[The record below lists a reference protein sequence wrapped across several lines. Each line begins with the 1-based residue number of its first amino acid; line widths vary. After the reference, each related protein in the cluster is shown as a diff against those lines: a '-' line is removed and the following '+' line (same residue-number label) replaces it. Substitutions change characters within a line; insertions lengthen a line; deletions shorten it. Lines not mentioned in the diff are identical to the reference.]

1 MGLLRL
7 RTDLPLGS
15 DASGRFLPWIVGFM
29 VYLAALA
36 LAGAL
41 TLEDVAGRWRA
52 GITGTLTVQIAPAGL
67 ARAVP
72 DPAAPAGE
80 ETAADG
86 DAAAREARLDLAVEL
101 LRATPGV
108 AGVEVLGPEAMGR
121 LLSPWLGPDSAALG
135 LPLPDLVS
143 VTLRPGATVDLA
155 ALSAALAETVP
166 GAEVDD
172 HRRWL
177 DDLAV
182 FVRSVELLAAVVV
195 SLVCLAAMLTVVF
208 VTRTGLAVHRRVIE
222 IVHQIGAR
230 DAYIAGQFQGHALRL
245 GLIGGVAGSA
255 LAALT
260 VVGLQ
265 RLFAGL
271 DTPLLSGLGL
281 GAAHWA
287 VLALLPVA
295 AALVAMATARI
306 TVLRSL
312 SRMDG

>member
-1 MGLLRL
+1 MIRL
-7 RTDLPLGS
+7 RSDLPLAS
-15 DASGRFLPWIVGFM
+15 DASGRFVPWIVGFM

-41 TLEDVAGRWRA
+41 TLESVAQRWRA
-52 GITGTLTVQIAPAGL
+52 GITGTLTVQITPLDDQAEPQ
-67 ARAVP
+67 
-72 DPAAPAGE
+72 
-80 ETAADG
+80 
-86 DAAAREARLDLAVEL
+86 AARVDRAVEL
-101 LRATPGV
+101 LRGIAGV
-108 AGVEVLGPEAMGR
+108 AGVEVLGPEAMAR
-121 LLSPWLGPDSAALG
+121 LLSPWLGPDTATLD
-135 LPLPDLVS
+135 LPLPDLIS
-143 VTLRPGATVDLA
+143 VTLRPGVEIDLP
-155 ALSAALAETVP
+155 ALSAALGEAVP

-222 IVHQIGAR
+222 IVHLIGAR
-230 DAYIAGQFQGHALRL
+230 DAYIAGQFQDHALRL
-245 GLIGGVAGSA
+245 GLIGGIVGSA

-260 VVGLQ
+260 VIGLQ

-271 DTPLLSGLGL
+271 DTPLLAGLGL
-281 GAAHWA
+281 GAGHWA
-287 VLALLPVA
+287 VLAVLPVA
-295 AALVAMATARI
+295 AALVAMVTARV

-312 SRMDG
+312 SRMGR

>member
-1 MGLLRL
+1 MIRL
-7 RTDLPLGS
+7 RSDLPLAS
-15 DASGRFLPWIVGFM
+15 DASGRFVPWIVGFM

-41 TLEDVAGRWRA
+41 TLESVAQRWRA
-52 GITGTLTVQIAPAGL
+52 GITGTLTVQITPLDDQAE
-67 ARAVP
+67 RQ
-72 DPAAPAGE
+72 
-80 ETAADG
+80 
-86 DAAAREARLDLAVEL
+86 AARVDRAVEL
-101 LRATPGV
+101 LRGTDGV
-108 AGVEVLGPEAMGR
+108 TGVELLGPEAMAR
-121 LLSPWLGPDSAALG
+121 LLSPWLGPDTAALD
-135 LPLPDLVS
+135 LPLPDLIS
-143 VTLRPGATVDLA
+143 VTLRPGARLDLA
-155 ALSAALAETVP
+155 ALSTALAAAVP

-222 IVHQIGAR
+222 IVHLIGAR
-230 DAYIAGQFQGHALRL
+230 DAYIAGQFQDHALRL
-245 GLIGGVAGSA
+245 GLIGGIAGSA

-260 VVGLQ
+260 VIGLQ

-271 DTPLLSGLGL
+271 DTPLLAGLGL
-281 GAAHWA
+281 GPAHWA
-287 VLALLPVA
+287 VLAALPVA
-295 AALVAMATARI
+295 AALVAMVTARV

-312 SRMDG
+312 SRMGR

>member
-1 MGLLRL
+1 MLRL

-15 DASGRFLPWIVGFM
+15 DASGRFVPWIVGFM

-36 LAGAL
+36 LSGAL
-41 TLEDVAGRWRA
+41 TLENVAARWRA
-52 GITGTLTVQIAPAGL
+52 GITGTLTVQIAPL
-67 ARAVP
+67 DDVMSDRPTP
-72 DPAAPAGE
+72 D
-80 ETAADG
+80 AADETLPSPTH
-86 DAAAREARLDLAVEL
+86 EARLDRAVEL
-101 LRATPGV
+101 LRDVPGV

-121 LLSPWLGPDSAALG
+121 LLAPWLGPDSATLG
-135 LPLPDLVS
+135 LPLPDLIS
-143 VTLRPGATVDLA
+143 VTLRPGAAIDLPTLSARLA
-155 ALSAALAETVP
+155 AAVP

-182 FVRSVELLAAVVV
+182 FVHSVEVLAAIVV

-222 IVHQIGAR
+222 IVHLIGAR
-230 DAYIAGQFQGHALRL
+230 DAYVAGQFQGHALRL
-245 GLIGGVAGSA
+245 GLIGGIVGSA

-260 VVGLQ
+260 LIGLQ

-271 DTPLLSGLGL
+271 DTPLLKGLGL
-281 GAAHWA
+281 GAGHWA
-287 VLALLPVA
+287 ALAVLPVA
-295 AALVAMATARI
+295 AALVAMVTARL

-312 SRMDG
+312 ARMSR

>member
-1 MGLLRL
+1 
-7 RTDLPLGS
+7 
-15 DASGRFLPWIVGFM
+15 

-41 TLEDVAGRWRA
+41 TLENVAQRWRA
-52 GITGTLTVQIAPAGL
+52 GITGTLTVQVTPIEG
-67 ARAVP
+67 
-72 DPAAPAGE
+72 
-80 ETAADG
+80 AADSQ
-86 DAAAREARLDLAVEL
+86 AARLDLVVEL
-101 LRATPGV
+101 LRRTPGV
-108 AGVEVLGPEAMGR
+108 AGVEVLGPEAMDR
-121 LLSPWLGPDSAALG
+121 LLAPWLGPDTTTLG
-135 LPLPDLVS
+135 LPLPDLIS
-143 VTLRPGATVDLA
+143 VTLRPGAPVDLA
-155 ALSAALAETVP
+155 ALSATLSAAVP

-222 IVHQIGAR
+222 IVHLIGAR
-230 DAYIAGQFQGHALRL
+230 DSYIAGQIQGHALRL
-245 GLIGGVAGSA
+245 GLIGGIAGSA

-260 VVGLQ
+260 VLGLQ

-281 GAAHWA
+281 GAGHWA
-287 VLALLPVA
+287 LLALLPVA
-295 AALVAMATARI
+295 AALVAMITARV

-312 SRMDG
+312 NRMGR

>member
-1 MGLLRL
+1 MLRL
-7 RTDLPLGS
+7 RTDLPLAS
-15 DASGRFLPWIVGFM
+15 DASGRFVPWIVGFM

-41 TLEDVAGRWRA
+41 TLENVAQRWRA
-52 GITGTLTVQIAPAGL
+52 GISGTLTVQVTPVEGS
-67 ARAVP
+67 
-72 DPAAPAGE
+72 GE
-80 ETAADG
+80 SQ
-86 DAAAREARLDLAVEL
+86 AARVDLVVEL
-101 LRATPGV
+101 LRQAPGV
-108 AGVEVLGPEAMGR
+108 AGVEVLGAEAMDR
-121 LLSPWLGPDSAALG
+121 LLAPWLGPDTATLG
-135 LPLPDLVS
+135 LPLPDLIS
-143 VTLRPGATVDLA
+143 VTLRPGAEVDLA
-155 ALSAALAETVP
+155 ALSATLSAAVP

-222 IVHQIGAR
+222 IVHLIGAR
-230 DAYIAGQFQGHALRL
+230 DSYIAGQFQSHALRL
-245 GLIGGVAGSA
+245 GLIGGIAGSA

-260 VVGLQ
+260 VLGLQ

-271 DTPLLSGLGL
+271 DTPLLAGLGL
-281 GAAHWA
+281 GAGHWA
-287 VLALLPVA
+287 LLAILPVA
-295 AALVAMATARI
+295 AALVAMVTARV

-312 SRMDG
+312 NRMGR

>member
-1 MGLLRL
+1 MIRL
-7 RTDLPLGS
+7 RSDLPLAS
-15 DASGRFLPWIVGFM
+15 DASGRFVPWIVGFM

-41 TLEDVAGRWRA
+41 TLESVAQRWRA
-52 GITGTLTVQIAPAGL
+52 GITGTLTVQITPLDDQAEPQ
-67 ARAVP
+67 
-72 DPAAPAGE
+72 
-80 ETAADG
+80 
-86 DAAAREARLDLAVEL
+86 AARVDRAVEL
-101 LRATPGV
+101 LRGIAGV
-108 AGVEVLGPEAMGR
+108 AGVEVLGPEAMAR
-121 LLSPWLGPDSAALG
+121 LLSPWLGPDTATLD
-135 LPLPDLVS
+135 LPLPDLIS
-143 VTLRPGATVDLA
+143 VTLRPGVEIDLP
-155 ALSAALAETVP
+155 ALSAALGEAVP

-222 IVHQIGAR
+222 IVHLIGAR
-230 DAYIAGQFQGHALRL
+230 DAYIAGQFQDHALRL
-245 GLIGGVAGSA
+245 GLIGGIVGSA

-260 VVGLQ
+260 VIGLQ

-271 DTPLLSGLGL
+271 DTPLLAGLGL
-281 GAAHWA
+281 GAGHWA
-287 VLALLPVA
+287 VLAILPVA
-295 AALVAMATARI
+295 AALVAMVTARV

-312 SRMDG
+312 GRMGR

>member
-7 RTDLPLGS
+7 RTDLPLAS
-15 DASGRFLPWIVGFM
+15 DASGRFVPWIVGFM

-41 TLEDVAGRWRA
+41 TLENVAARWRA
-52 GITGTLTVQIAPAGL
+52 GITGTLTVQIAPIDADF
-67 ARAVP
+67 A
-72 DPAAPAGE
+72 DSPAGE
-80 ETAADG
+80 EPAAG
-86 DAAAREARLDLAVEL
+86 EAAAAHEARLDRAVDL

-108 AGVEVLGPEAMGR
+108 AGVEVLGPDAMGR
-121 LLSPWLGPDSAALG
+121 LLSPWLGPDTATLG
-135 LPLPDLVS
+135 LPIPDLIS
-143 VTLRPGATVDLA
+143 VTLRPGAQVDLP
-155 ALSAALAETVP
+155 ALSAALAEAVP
-166 GAEVDD
+166 GAAVDD

-177 DDLAV
+177 DDLSV

-195 SLVCLAAMLTVVF
+195 TLVCLAAMLTVVF

-222 IVHQIGAR
+222 IVHMIGAR

-245 GLIGGVAGSA
+245 GLIGGLVGSA

-260 VVGLQ
+260 VIGLQ
-265 RLFAGL
+265 NLFAGL
-271 DTPLLSGLGL
+271 DTPLLRGLGL

-287 VLALLPVA
+287 VLAILPVA
-295 AALVAMATARI
+295 AALVAMATARV

-312 SRMDG
+312 RRMGQ